1 MKKLLL
7 ILICLV
13 VSFDVRSKES
23 LTRLKLLCDYE
34 NYSEGFDFL
43 DTETTKDWVNII
55 FLNKKTGNL
64 SFHLGTYFTNSSEI
78 SIFTMD
84 EPGRKIKNLID
95 KILNPVRNFLVTSNY
110 FTSKKKRDEINKKL
124 KSNQKSSK

>member
-34 NYSEGFDFL
+34 NYSEGFDFF

-84 EPGRKIKNLID
+84 EPGRKIKINRQ
-95 KILNPVRNFLVTSNY
+95 NPKSCEKFSGDLKLFL
-110 FTSKKKRDEINKKL
+110 KKKRDEINKKL
-124 KSNQKSSK
+124 KSNQKF